1 MKRTAAGWLLI
12 LAPLSVA
19 LAASPGAAPREAFF
33 RCKDAKGQT
42 YYGDRMPPQ
51 CQGLDTE
58 VLNERGT
65 VLRVIDGTQ
74 ALAARAERRTAEEA
88 EKKKRDAAAL
98 RDRMLVESYLSVQ
111 EIERL
116 RDQRITL
123 LDTQL
128 RIAEQ
133 NIVSLREREK
143 RLMQQAQRFK
153 PYNDKPNAPPLP
165 DHIAEEMV
173 GTVNGIAVTQQNMAD
188 KHAEQQQLQAQFA
201 DDIKRFKELKGI
213 K

>member
-116 RDQRITL
+116 RDQRLTL

-133 NIVSLREREK
+133 NIVSLRGREQ
-143 RLMQQAQRFK
+143 RLIQQAQRFK

>member
-1 MKRTAAGWLLI
+1 MKRIAAGWLLI
-12 LAPLSVA
+12 LAPLSA
-19 LAASPGAAPREAFF
+19 AWAASPGAASREAFF
-33 RCKDAKGQT
+33 RCRDAQGQT
-42 YYGDRMPPQ
+42 HYGDSMPPQ
-51 CQGLDTE
+51 CQGQDTE

-65 VLRVIDGTQ
+65 VLRVIEGTK
-74 ALAARAERRTAEEA
+74 ALAARAERRVTEEA

-116 RDQRITL
+116 RDQRLTL

-133 NIVSLREREK
+133 NIVSLRGREQ
-143 RLMQQAQRFK
+143 RLIQQAQRFK
-153 PYNDKPNAPPLP
+153 PYSDKPNAPPLP

-188 KHAEQQQLQAQFA
+188 KRAEQQQLTAQFA
-201 DDIKRFKELKGI
+201 DDIRRFKELKGI